1 MPTTCPSDRRAEGQ
15 IGDVIRPIEE
25 RRDCSGVITQ
35 LAAFPSTRP
44 RPIHD
49 HRERVAT
56 VHQRRRHGDT
66 ESGATG
72 DAVPLI
78 GLQHV
83 LVDRDKVRGLAR
95 AAETE
100 PSGSRECGHCHA
112 DGCRRYEQWPLA
124 SPVPADAR
132 GGRRFGVGRRHFWRF
147 AHCGVVSMGS
157 GRATRGV
164 ALIRGATRPR
174 PCLLVDLGVVRPLHK
189 PGFNFRTVGS
199 WSSSRGTAGT
209 RLTMPRQAPGASRRT
224 SGSPCRV
231 R

>member
-95 AAETE
+95 AAETSSGHSR
-100 PSGSRECGHCHA
+100 PPSLRTRAVDDASGS
-112 DGCRRYEQWPLA
+112 
-124 SPVPADAR
+124 V
-132 GGRRFGVGRRHFWRF
+132 
-147 AHCGVVSMGS
+147 
-157 GRATRGV
+157 
-164 ALIRGATRPR
+164 
-174 PCLLVDLGVVRPLHK
+174 
-189 PGFNFRTVGS
+189 
-199 WSSSRGTAGT
+199 AGT
-209 RLTMPRQAPGASRRT
+209 FGDSLTAALSQWAAAGLREALR
-224 SGSPCRV
+224 
-231 R
+231 